1 MEITIPYYLDNT
13 RISNSNIGWFLKKGP
28 RYLKDILDGKIEG
41 MKAGFLDKGTM
52 IHEYIL
58 QPEEFWND
66 YVVLDFDIPKVKQQ
80 KDFLEYYNEGM
91 KIDPFKSQDEHK
103 LQAYRKAYSNKKSDD
118 KCIEEAEAL
127 ITCYQEYLEYLD
139 KKETK
144 KIISFADL
152 NMLKTIKKNM
162 QEHKKA
168 NELLFAFPDTFETF
182 NEFHINWEFPN
193 ASELGD
199 VACKS
204 LLDRVMI
211 DHVYKK
217 IILVDIKTTA
227 DIYNFKHSIEEFDY
241 CRQLSY
247 YWMAIH
253 WYFKN
258 ELKINIEDYSFETYI
273 IAVQSHDS
281 YEVKVFKFTPES
293 LEAKISVI
301 TNAIKDIAWHN
312 NTGNWDHVKSYYLGD
327 GTEEYGN

>member
-1 MEITIPYYLDNT
+1 
-13 RISNSNIGWFLKKGP
+13 
-28 RYLKDILDGKIEG
+28 
-41 MKAGFLDKGTM
+41 
-52 IHEYIL
+52 
-58 QPEEFWND
+58 
-66 YVVLDFDIPKVKQQ
+66 
-80 KDFLEYYNEGM
+80 
-91 KIDPFKSQDEHK
+91 
-103 LQAYRKAYSNKKSDD
+103 
-118 KCIEEAEAL
+118 
-127 ITCYQEYLEYLD
+127 
-139 KKETK
+139 
-144 KIISFADL
+144 
-152 NMLKTIKKNM
+152 
-162 QEHKKA
+162 
-168 NELLFAFPDTFETF
+168 
-182 NEFHINWEFPN
+182 
-193 ASELGD
+193 
-199 VACKS
+199 
-204 LLDRVMI
+204 MI